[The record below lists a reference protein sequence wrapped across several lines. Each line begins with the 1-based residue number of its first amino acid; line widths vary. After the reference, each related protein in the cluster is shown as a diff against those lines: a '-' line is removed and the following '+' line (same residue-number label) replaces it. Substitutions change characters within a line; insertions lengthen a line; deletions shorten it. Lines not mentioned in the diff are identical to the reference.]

1 MEAQK
6 ERSKPRNAVQTGTAW
21 PTNFFPCVYA
31 ALTPGANP
39 NPSSLFAQQTTRGRR
54 YYNWLVMSSAD
65 NPTLRPWQ
73 EIARELARQT
83 DYRKIGELSHELNQA
98 LEKQVGEKWQ
108 DYLKSR

>member
-1 MEAQK
+1 
-6 ERSKPRNAVQTGTAW
+6 
-21 PTNFFPCVYA
+21 
-31 ALTPGANP
+31 
-39 NPSSLFAQQTTRGRR
+39 
-54 YYNWLVMSSAD
+54 MSSAD